1 MQGQEYCN
9 LNGMKPPM
17 FVRSLSN
24 NEQNQLLAEL
34 RSRKAFTVR
43 RCQILLTSSG
53 GERVSKIA
61 NNLGCA
67 TQTVRNAIRDFNASG
82 LSSIEEK
89 SRRPKSV
96 QPVLDESKCEQLRAL
111 LHASPC
117 AFGKPTSN
125 WTLQLVAEVSF
136 KQGLT
141 EQQLSLE
148 TIRQAIKRMGVS
160 WKRARKWI
168 TSPDPQ
174 YALKKTGLRG

>member
-1 MQGQEYCN
+1 
-9 LNGMKPPM
+9 M
-17 FVRSLSN
+17 FVRSLSD
-24 NEQNQLLAEL
+24 NEQNQLLSGL

-43 RCQILLTSSG
+43 RCQILLASSG

-67 TQTVRNAIRDFNASG
+67 TQTVRNVIGDFNAIG

-89 SRRPKSV
+89 SRRPKTV
-96 QPVLDESKCEQLRAL
+96 QPVLDGSKCEHLRAL
-111 LHASPC
+111 LHASPR
-117 AFGKPTSN
+117 AFGKSTSN
-125 WTLQLVAEVSF
+125 WTLQLIAEVSF

-141 EQQLSLE
+141 EWQLSHE

-160 WKRARKWI
+160 WKRAKKWI

-174 YALKKTGLRG
+174 YALKKNSSRG

>member
-1 MQGQEYCN
+1 
-9 LNGMKPPM
+9 M

-24 NEQNQLLAEL
+24 NEQNQLLAGL

-43 RCQILLTSSG
+43 RCQILLASSR

-67 TQTVRNAIRDFNASG
+67 TQTVRNVIGDFNAGG

-89 SRRPKSV
+89 SRRPKTV
-96 QPVLDESKCEQLRAL
+96 RPVLDESKCGQLRAL
-111 LHASPC
+111 LHASPR

-125 WTLQLVAEVSF
+125 WTLQSVAEVSF

-141 EQQLSLE
+141 DWQLSLE

-160 WKRARKWI
+160 WKRAKKWI

-174 YALKKTGLRG
+174 YALKKSSFRG